1 MTSGAAHLFEQ
12 ALTLSDNERAEL
24 AGLLLQSLDREA
36 DAEVDVAW
44 RQEIARRMRE
54 LDSGAVRAVPW
65 EEAEA
70 MIFGDEDGGADQDR
84 VPS

>member
-1 MTSGAAHLFEQ
+1 MASVAVHLFEQ

-24 AGLLLQSLDREA
+24 AGLLLQSLDRET

-44 RQEIARRMRE
+44 RQEIARRMQE
-54 LDSGAVRAVPW
+54 LDSGAVQAVPW

-70 MIFGDEDGGADQDR
+70 MIFGDEDGDADQDR
-84 VPS
+84 LPS